1 MAQFVEKVFRSRQV
15 LLEILRDRGY
25 DTTGPDKFGP
35 EEIRAA
41 LAAAPNGRTLEF
53 TVKAKEGAKVPTPN
67 VRVYTIMTRLKQRLP
82 GFMANLVPQPGLDE
96 TSAARDMTAL
106 SSPVD
111 PAQTSV
117 ICLINELDNENRI
130 PDVFYK
136 ESAAAWRRHKIRLTF
151 FSMDTLLFNPLKHV
165 LVPKHE
171 IVPEEQHEALLNS
184 LYVLNKSQF
193 PGISY
198 SDAAVRVLGA
208 VPGDIIKVTR
218 ASPTAGEVV
227 LYRNVT
233 YPGGE
238 SNVGGEADSDEEE
251 D

>member
-15 LLEILRDRGY
+15 LLDILRDRGY

-35 EEIRAA
+35 EEIREA
-41 LAAAPNGRTLEF
+41 LAATPNGRQLEF

-67 VRVYTIMTRLKQRLP
+67 IRVYTVVIRLKQRLG
-82 GFMANLVPQPGLDE
+82 GFIQNLLPQPGLED
-96 TSAARDMTAL
+96 TAARDMSVL
-106 SSPVD
+106 SSPLD

-117 ICLINELDNENRI
+117 IVLINELDNENRI

-136 ESAAAWRRHKIRLTF
+136 ESANAWRRHKIRLTF
-151 FSMDTLLFNPLKHV
+151 FSMDSLLFNPMKHV

-184 LYVLNKSQF
+184 LYVTNKTQF
-193 PGISY
+193 PRISY
-198 SDAAVRVLGA
+198 SDPIVRVLGA
-208 VPGDIIKVTR
+208 VPGDILKITR
-218 ASPTAGEVV
+218 ASPTAGEAI
-227 LYRNVT
+227 LYRTVT

-238 SNVGGEADSDEEE
+238 SDVGNPDEDDEGGEE
-251 D
+251 